1 MSQNLKLRSMKKLVL
16 ICFSFFLFGTASAQY
31 NTLKVLAEKEFNDK
45 NYSGAAYYYEQIA
58 TGNYKKQEKIPFYSN
73 DHLTKEQVMNERLDI
88 CYQLAES
95 YRLYQNFEGAQKW
108 YDTVLVHK
116 NDTDFP
122 LAQLWYGTCL
132 RANLRFDEAI
142 KQLQLFKAGYKGSP
156 EYMKLADR
164 EIASCLFA
172 NEQYG
177 RSSSVDIKKMGT
189 PWNSDDG
196 NYALSKIGRNYWFTS
211 TRAGNGNTQNGNHIY
226 FSFNSS
232 PPSALNLKDSENI
245 KDMQYSTPSFD
256 AVHKRIYIAGWY
268 KVDGQ
273 LISNIFY
280 AQVIDKKPSLLQKL
294 NTYVNA
300 EGSVTMQP
308 FVTPDGKRLFFVSD
322 RAGGQGG
329 FDIWASDLDAD
340 GNPVNAVN
348 LGKTIN
354 TPEDEEAPFYDAVHK
369 RLVFSS
375 TGFTGLGGFDIFTSD
390 EINGKWTA
398 PVNMGYPI
406 NSSKDD
412 LYYFADPD
420 DDHKFYL
427 SSDRESTCCL
437 SLFEGHYKTVVIA
450 GTVMDCD
457 SNKTLSG
464 VKVSLID
471 SASGKPLKNTAT
483 GAGARYTFDNLESG
497 AYKLLFEKN
506 GYFNK
511 AIYFSAEAGKDTLL
525 TRDLCMQAFK
535 VNKPIVIRNILYD
548 FNRADL
554 RPESK
559 KALDGVVSILMDN
572 PTIKIELASHT
583 DSVGSAAYNLKLS
596 QSRAQS
602 CVDYILSKGIDK
614 ARIIAVGYGKN
625 RPVAPNSLPN
635 GQDNPDGRQ
644 LNRRTEFTV
653 KQ

>member
-1 MSQNLKLRSMKKLVL
+1 MKNLSLV
-16 ICFSFFLFGTASAQY
+16 FFTFFIFTGACAQY
-31 NTLKVLAEKEFNDK
+31 RSLKAQADKAFQNK
-45 NYSGAAYYYEQIA
+45 NYYEAAYYYNRLI
-58 TGNYKKQEKIPFYSN
+58 TGKDSAQKNIPFYASASKGQIKAGRN
-73 DHLTKEQVMNERLDI
+73 YIL
-88 CYQLAES
+88 YQLAES
-95 YRLYQNFEGAQKW
+95 YRLYQDYDKAAGW
-108 YDTVLVHK
+108 YNTVLHADTVSEY
-116 NDTDFP
+116 P
-122 LAQLWYGTCL
+122 LTALWYGVCL
-132 RANLRFDEAI
+132 RANKKFDEAI
-142 KQLQLFKAGYKGSP
+142 KQLQQFKATYKGESQ
-156 EYMKLADR
+156 YIDLASK
-164 EIASCLFA
+164 ELANCAFA
-172 NEQYG
+172 REQYQLQALAE
-177 RSSSVDIKKMGT
+177 VKKMDGQ
-189 PWNSDDG
+189 WNTSDG
-196 NYALSKIGRNYWFTS
+196 NYALTKIGKNYWFTS
-211 TRAGNGNTQNGNHIY
+211 TRTNNGNTQNGNHIY

-232 PPSALNLKDSENI
+232 SPSALNFTGSGNI
-245 KDMQYSTPSFD
+245 KDMQYSTSSFD
-256 AVHKRIYIAGWY
+256 AVHKRIYVASWY
-268 KVDGQ
+268 KVNGQ

-280 AQVIDKKPSLLQKL
+280 AQLIDKKLSLLQKL

-300 EGSVTMQP
+300 EGSVTIQP
-308 FVTPDGKRLFFVSD
+308 FVTSDGKRLYFVSD
-322 RAGGQGG
+322 RPGGQGG
-329 FDIWASDLDAD
+329 FDIWVSNLDDD

-354 TPEDEEAPFYDAVHK
+354 TPEDEEAPFYDAIHK
-369 RLVFSS
+369 RLMFSS

-390 EINGKWTA
+390 EIDSKWTA
-398 PVNMGYPI
+398 PINMGYPI

-412 LYYFADPD
+412 LYYFAEPD
-420 DDHKFYL
+420 DIHKFYL

-437 SLFEGHYKTVVIA
+437 GLFEGHYKTVSIA
-450 GTVMDCD
+450 GAVMDCD

-464 VKVSLID
+464 VKVSLLD

-483 GAGARYTFDNLESG
+483 GAGARYAFDNLESG
-497 AYKLLFEKN
+497 TYKLLFEKD

-511 AIYFSAEAGKDTLL
+511 AIYFSAKAGKDTLV
-525 TRDLCMQAFK
+525 TRDLCMQAYK
-535 VNKPIVIRNILYD
+535 VNKPILIKNILYD
-548 FNRADL
+548 FNKADL

-559 KALDGVVSILMDN
+559 KALDGVVSILVDN

-614 ARIIAVGYGKN
+614 ARITAVGYGKN